1 MIESKGSMAT
11 QGGIGDDASSVSFDG
26 DHIWI
31 NGEKY
36 GHQSIPLA
44 RGLFRKQVIYYPRS

>member
-11 QGGIGDDASSVSFDG
+11 QGGIGDDASSISFDG

-44 RGLFRKQVIYYPRS
+44 RGLFRKQVIYYPHS